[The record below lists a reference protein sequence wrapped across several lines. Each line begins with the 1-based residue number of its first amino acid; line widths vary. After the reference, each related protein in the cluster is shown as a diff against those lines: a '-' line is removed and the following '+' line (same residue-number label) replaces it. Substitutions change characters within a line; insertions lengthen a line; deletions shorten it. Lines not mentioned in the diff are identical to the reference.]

1 MIKDYGLV
9 YNSNPIGLSTLAYA
23 DAETF
28 VGADPDPAFD
38 GDDELVFMARDAGD
52 WAPGL
57 TSDPA
62 GVILGSR
69 VEIVVT
75 DPLTSNT
82 AYLYLF
88 ESDGSLV
95 PGAGV
100 DYVSY
105 DFVLLSGDYL
115 TTYNTTAGPNPE
127 DSEVVTP
134 CYREHFGDRWIRDET
149 NVYEGG
155 ATGAD
160 ILDRHKNLFSP
171 GNCARSEDTFSN
183 GEGAFFANVDGPVR
197 AIRSYLGANSGPLT
211 QRDHFFYDKRHD
223 VVTYLRVHPIS
234 GIMDFYDYSPG
245 AAGLV
250 YYNNLNLA
258 GAAIDGSPVEN
269 VTPGPIVWEMVTG
282 AQGTL
287 VHSSAIDT
295 DVPGFGYSSYY
306 LDDSTPAVTQCT
318 GDAHAYGSSGPW
330 VNMTIPNTDPT
341 LGVHF
346 RFVESRTVHFEPPNQ
361 TVIVA
366 ETRHDQ
372 ATNPLLVTVSPPTA
386 VETPMTPPR
395 HHLSESVPNPF
406 RLETRIRFEV
416 PAGERTAVRIYDV
429 SGTLI
434 TTLYEGIAASG
445 SGVITWNGT
454 GADSR
459 RLPSGIYF
467 CRLESGG
474 FSQTRTVVLLD

>member
-1 MIKDYGLV
+1 MNDERSPLRPFFTPYPRFARAALVFCLLSVFVGPASAVADLLDRASDPVILGGAAIDRLLGVDPDRIVAFEYSSGWVQIPVQIDERVIKDYGLV

-57 TSDPA
+57 TWDPA

-82 AYLYLF
+82 AYVYLF
-88 ESDGSLV
+88 ECDGSLV

-134 CYREHFGDRWIRDET
+134 CYRERFGDRWIRDET

-171 GNCARSEDTFSN
+171 GNCARF
-183 GEGAFFANVDGPVR
+183 
-197 AIRSYLGANSGPLT
+197 
-211 QRDHFFYDKRHD
+211 
-223 VVTYLRVHPIS
+223 
-234 GIMDFYDYSPG
+234 
-245 AAGLV
+245 
-250 YYNNLNLA
+250 
-258 GAAIDGSPVEN
+258 
-269 VTPGPIVWEMVTG
+269 VWEMVTG

-295 DVPGFGYSSYY
+295 DIPGFGYSSYY

-341 LGVHF
+341 LGVHN
-346 RFVESRTVHFEPPNQ
+346 RFVESRTVYFEPPNQ

-372 ATNPLLVTVSPPTA
+372 ATNSLLVTVSPPTA

-395 HHLSESVPNPF
+395 HHLAESVPNPF